1 MFKTICVDHVGIAC
15 KDLDLSKKFYTEVLG
30 LSCTGEEAV
39 PEQGVKTVF
48 IPCGETLLEL
58 LVDITENGD
67 GPIGKYIAK
76 NGQGIQHI
84 AVRVDDVQAAID
96 TTIEKGAAMID
107 KAPRGGAGGRTA
119 AGSQRER
126 HAGSHY
132 KSEKLFHGFD
142 LLRLFSI
149 AQQGGS
155 LPLCFQYTAFALL
168 IQ

>member
-76 NGQGIQHI
+76 NGQGIQHM
-84 AVRVDDVQAAID
+84 ALRVDDIKAAIAGVQ
-96 TTIEKGAAMID
+96 EAGGRMID
-107 KAPRGGAGGRTA
+107 KEPRGGAGGMDIA
-119 AGSQRER
+119 FI
-126 HAGSHY
+126 HP
-132 KSEKLFHGFD
+132 KSVGI
-142 LLRLFSI
+142 LLE
-149 AQQGGS
+149 
-155 LPLCFQYTAFALL
+155 LCAPHKA
-168 IQ
+168 

>member
-67 GPIGKYIAK
+67 GLSANTSLK
-76 NGQGIQHI
+76 
-84 AVRVDDVQAAID
+84 
-96 TTIEKGAAMID
+96 MD
-107 KAPRGGAGGRTA
+107 KV
-119 AGSQRER
+119 SN
-126 HAGSHY
+126 
-132 KSEKLFHGFD
+132 
-142 LLRLFSI
+142 I
-149 AQQGGS
+149 S
-155 LPLCFQYTAFALL
+155 LFALMMFKQLL
-168 IQ
+168 IPLLKKVLL

>member
-58 LVDITENGD
+58 LVDITENND

-76 NGQGIQHI
+76 NGQGIQHM
-84 AVRVDDVQAAID
+84 ALRVDDIKAAIAGVQ
-96 TTIEKGAAMID
+96 EAGGRMID
-107 KAPRGGAGGRTA
+107 KEPRGGAGGMDIA
-119 AGSQRER
+119 FI
-126 HAGSHY
+126 HP
-132 KSEKLFHGFD
+132 KSVGI
-142 LLRLFSI
+142 LLE
-149 AQQGGS
+149 
-155 LPLCFQYTAFALL
+155 LCAPHKA
-168 IQ
+168 

>member
-58 LVDITENGD
+58 LVDITEKMCIRD
-67 GPIGKYIAK
+67 R
-76 NGQGIQHI
+76 GIQHI

-107 KAPRGGAGGRTA
+107 KAPRGGAGGMDIA
-119 AGSQRER
+119 FV
-126 HAGSHY
+126 HP
-132 KSEKLFHGFD
+132 KSVGI
-142 LLRLFSI
+142 LLEYC
-149 AQQGGS
+149 A
-155 LPLCFQYTAFALL
+155 PAKK
-168 IQ
+168 

>member
-76 NGQGIQHI
+76 
-84 AVRVDDVQAAID
+84 
-96 TTIEKGAAMID
+96 MD
-107 KAPRGGAGGRTA
+107 KV
-119 AGSQRER
+119 SN
-126 HAGSHY
+126 
-132 KSEKLFHGFD
+132 
-142 LLRLFSI
+142 I
-149 AQQGGS
+149 S
-155 LPLCFQYTAFALL
+155 LFALMMFKQLL
-168 IQ
+168 IPLLKKVLL

>member
-58 LVDITENGD
+58 LVDITENND

-76 NGQGIQHI
+76 NGPGIQHM
-84 AVRVDDVQAAID
+84 ALRVDDIKAAIAD
-96 TTIEKGAAMID
+96 LTEAGVRMID
-107 KAPRGGAGGRTA
+107 KAPRNGAGQMKIAFVHPKSAGLLLGLCQPA
-119 AGSQRER
+119 AT
-126 HAGSHY
+126 Y
-132 KSEKLFHGFD
+132 KD
-142 LLRLFSI
+142 
-149 AQQGGS
+149 
-155 LPLCFQYTAFALL
+155 
-168 IQ
+168 

>member
-15 KDLDLSKKFYTEVLG
+15 KDLNLSKKFYTEVLG

-107 KAPRGGAGGRTA
+107 KAPRGGAGGMDIA
-119 AGSQRER
+119 FV
-126 HAGSHY
+126 HP
-132 KSEKLFHGFD
+132 KSVGI
-142 LLRLFSI
+142 LLEYC
-149 AQQGGS
+149 A
-155 LPLCFQYTAFALL
+155 PAKK
-168 IQ
+168 

>member
-67 GPIGKYIAK
+67 GPIGKYILK
-76 NGQGIQHI
+76 
-84 AVRVDDVQAAID
+84 
-96 TTIEKGAAMID
+96 MD
-107 KAPRGGAGGRTA
+107 KV
-119 AGSQRER
+119 SN
-126 HAGSHY
+126 
-132 KSEKLFHGFD
+132 
-142 LLRLFSI
+142 I
-149 AQQGGS
+149 S
-155 LPLCFQYTAFALL
+155 LFALMMFKQLL
-168 IQ
+168 IPLLKKVLL

>member
-107 KAPRGGAGGRTA
+107 KAPRG
-119 AGSQRER
+119 
-126 HAGSHY
+126 
-132 KSEKLFHGFD
+132 
-142 LLRLFSI
+142 
-149 AQQGGS
+149 
-155 LPLCFQYTAFALL
+155 
-168 IQ
+168 